1 MSLLTGGAYRFN
13 GINVASEGIGWDL
26 VTLFI
31 IVPALALTL
40 PSLRRGTLRATLL
53 AAGFLVYFLYQY
65 AEYAMAL
72 AYGPLFP
79 VYVAIIALSL
89 SGTAIL
95 LSRVDVAT
103 LPARFGPRFPRRAM
117 IAFGL
122 YMAILLG
129 GMWLPLIAR
138 TFMEASV
145 QLYGGTTLV
154 VQAFDPFL
162 VPVGLFTAVTVYR
175 RLPIGHLLSAVII
188 VKGASVAAGIVA
200 MLAVEWATTNEPQLP
215 PIAIFALT
223 ASPGS
228 RLPRGSIAASRRSHP
243 RRSASLPLRAPCRR
257 TSGRASRQTHQKF
270 ERA

>member
-1 MSLLTGGAYRFN
+1 
-13 GINVASEGIGWDL
+13 
-26 VTLFI
+26 
-31 IVPALALTL
+31 
-40 PSLRRGTLRATLL
+40 
-53 AAGFLVYFLYQY
+53 
-65 AEYAMAL
+65 MAL

-95 LSRVDVAT
+95 LSQVDVAT

-145 QLYGGTTLV
+145 PQLYGGTTLV
-154 VQAFDPFL
+154 VQAFDLGFL

-200 MLAVEWATTNEPQLP
+200 MLAVEWATTNEPQLL

-243 RRSASLPLRAPCRR
+243 RRSASLPLRAACRR
-257 TSGRASRQTHQKF
+257 DVRPCVTADPPETNVRGCLISTDHIPVRQSVMPDRGGSRP
-270 ERA
+270 E